1 MESLLT
7 PRFLALHGYATGFTL
22 QAPAKRCHAQLD
34 FHVLLVLTLF
44 QLGFVTWYTVAVMK
58 VIPAY
63 LVGIGLISLLST
75 YSKQPN
81 NYLGP
86 NNHVRTI

>member
-44 QLGFVTWYTVAVMK
+44 QQSFVTLYIVV
-58 VIPAY
+58 
-63 LVGIGLISLLST
+63 
-75 YSKQPN
+75 
-81 NYLGP
+81 
-86 NNHVRTI
+86 